1 MTRPNST
8 CHGWSLNVTLLIS
21 AELKNNDRQYDSM
34 CIVTDAAILL
44 FADQDA
50 DAQTS
55 RSVHRCAQGEGVH
68 VKGDGR
74 PRSGRWIRV
83 ALRMHG
89 VIDIEVCECGR
100 GRLWW

>member
-1 MTRPNST
+1 M
-8 CHGWSLNVTLLIS
+8 
-21 AELKNNDRQYDSM
+21 ENNDRRYDSM

-89 VIDIEVCECGR
+89 VIDIEVFECGR
-100 GRLWW
+100 GRLWQWCFYRYTGSSIGITPTSELHL